1 MFFNRFYCIVENF
14 VDKPQKRWDFQGFK
28 QLSLDNPLRRS
39 KMFRTLIKK
48 KLSDNQ
54 VANIF
59 INAIFD
65 SVDQGFQEIASL
77 INEDPVFVSPPNVEA
92 NASGEFGMIII
103 VGNLSFLESTFDAD
117 QASRVEALIFKKLSL
132 VYDMDEEAFV
142 KLIRGYQK
150 FISRVNHPSKNWIYG
165 MSKAIFHKYRL
176 NEFQDEY
183 FKRMRAPNPLFLKRM
198 DEVVSNYI
206 WNWDAFFKKYR
217 I

>member
-1 MFFNRFYCIVENF
+1 MF
-14 VDKPQKRWDFQGFK
+14 
-28 QLSLDNPLRRS
+28 S
-39 KMFRTLIKK
+39 TLIKK

-65 SVDQGFQEIASL
+65 SVDKGFLEIASL
-77 INEDPVFVSPPNVEA
+77 INEDPVFVTSPKIEPT
-92 NASGEFGMIII
+92 ASGEFGMVII

-117 QASRVEALIFKKLSL
+117 QASRVESLIFQKLA
-132 VYDMDEEAFV
+132 VIYDLEENEFV
-142 KLIRGYQK
+142 KLIRNYQS

-165 MSKAIFHKYRL
+165 MSKAIFHKYKL

-198 DEVVSNYI
+198 DEVVANYI

-217 I
+217 L

>member
-1 MFFNRFYCIVENF
+1 MF
-14 VDKPQKRWDFQGFK
+14 
-28 QLSLDNPLRRS
+28 S
-39 KMFRTLIKK
+39 TLIKK

-65 SVDQGFQEIASL
+65 SVDKGFLEIASL
-77 INEDPVFVSPPNVEA
+77 INEDRVFVTSPKIEPT
-92 NASGEFGMIII
+92 ASGEFGMVII

-117 QASRVEALIFKKLSL
+117 QASRVESLIFQKLA
-132 VYDMDEEAFV
+132 VIYDLEENEFV
-142 KLIRGYQK
+142 KLIRNYQS

-165 MSKAIFHKYRL
+165 MSKAIFHKYKL

-198 DEVVSNYI
+198 DEVVANYI

-217 I
+217 L